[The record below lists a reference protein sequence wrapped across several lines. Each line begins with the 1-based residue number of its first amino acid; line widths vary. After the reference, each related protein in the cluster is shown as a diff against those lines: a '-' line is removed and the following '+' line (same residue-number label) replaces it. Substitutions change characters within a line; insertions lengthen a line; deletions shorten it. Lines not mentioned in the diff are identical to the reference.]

1 MSMIFASILLL
12 FFGRRSATTD
22 RALNRNAQCWA
33 IYSVTA
39 TPSSFILSPVVFRYE
54 ICHTAASCVCSCMA
68 NIDEFASRPNWH
80 FSCSK
85 INKSKSTSVKKQKKK
100 TKFNWLWTRW
110 DSRFIGADFYHFV
123 VVVFLRQKQNAEII
137 CAGLR
142 IYRSFGFRM
151 SRRFGIFVYFST
163 LRTCFVASAI
173 AASHG
178 SESVIFIDAKQWYCA
193 LI

>member
-85 INKSKSTSVKKQKKK
+85 INKSKSTSGKNRRKKQNS
-100 TKFNWLWTRW
+100 TDYER
-110 DSRFIGADFYHFV
+110 G
-123 VVVFLRQKQNAEII
+123 
-137 CAGLR
+137 
-142 IYRSFGFRM
+142 
-151 SRRFGIFVYFST
+151 GIHV
-163 LRTCFVASAI
+163 LSAL
-173 AASHG
+173 
-178 SESVIFIDAKQWYCA
+178 IFIILLLLFFCAKNKMPKSFAPASVFIVHSGFGCRA
-193 LI
+193 GSAFSSISRHFELVLSPVR

>member
-123 VVVFLRQKQNAEII
+123 VVVF
-137 CAGLR
+137 CAKNKMPK
-142 IYRSFGFRM
+142 SFAPASVFIVHSGFGCRAGSAFSSI
-151 SRRFGIFVYFST
+151 SRHFELVLSPVR
-163 LRTCFVASAI
+163 
-173 AASHG
+173 
-178 SESVIFIDAKQWYCA
+178 
-193 LI
+193 